1 VATSTVIA
9 DGALAPLS
17 APLRDCWDVLRC
29 PATDEPLTLR
39 EDTIVTADGAR
50 RYPIEHRI
58 PRLFVPLGP
67 ELSHNDV
74 TDMVKAF
81 YEETPFPNYD
91 DLDSRESLARK
102 ARTGVFAAMLDEQ
115 LPDGAVVLE
124 AGCGTGQ
131 LTNFLALAWNRRCFG
146 GDICSNSLGLA
157 EGFRSRFRIDNAA
170 FLQMNLFR
178 PPFRDESLDVIISN
192 GVLHHTGDPR
202 GGYHA
207 LIRKLK
213 RGGLVLIGLYNSLGR
228 LPTLWRRRLF
238 DRTGSAL
245 YFLDQRLTDGKM
257 NQGRWQAWFRDQY
270 KHPHESRH
278 SIDEVLG
285 WFDSSGV
292 DFLSSL
298 PPADG
303 GSFGPGSRLFQ
314 PRRRGRRLEHLAT
327 ELRMLL
333 EGGRDGGLFIMI
345 GRKRP

>member
-1 VATSTVIA
+1 MSASAIPA
-9 DGALAPLS
+9 DGADALA
-17 APLRDCWDVLRC
+17 APLRDCLDVLRC
-29 PATDEPLTLR
+29 PATDQPLVLR
-39 EDTIVTADGAR
+39 DNAIVTADGSR
-50 RYPIEHRI
+50 RYAVEDGI
-58 PRLFVPLGP
+58 PRLFVPVGP
-67 ELSHNDV
+67 DMSESDV
-74 TDMVKAF
+74 TDLVKAF

-131 LTNFLALAWNRRCFG
+131 LTNFLALSWKRRCFG
-146 GDICSNSLGLA
+146 GDICSNSLRLA
-157 EGFRSRFRIDNAA
+157 ENFRSRFHIDNAS

-202 GGYHA
+202 GGYNA

-213 RGGLVLIGLYNSLGR
+213 PGGLVLIGLYNSLGR

-238 DRTGSAL
+238 ERFGSGL
-245 YFLDQRLTDGKM
+245 HFLDRRLTAGKM
-257 NQGRWQAWFRDQY
+257 NEGRWQAWFRDQY
-270 KHPHESRH
+270 KHPHESKH
-278 SIDEVLG
+278 SIDEVLR
-285 WFDSSGV
+285 WFDATGV

-303 GSFGPGSRLFQ
+303 SAFDSTGNLFKPQ
-314 PRRRGRRLEHLAT
+314 RTGRRLDHLAT

>member
-1 VATSTVIA
+1 M
-9 DGALAPLS
+9 
-17 APLRDCWDVLRC
+17 
-29 PATDEPLTLR
+29 
-39 EDTIVTADGAR
+39 VTADGSR
-50 RYPIEHRI
+50 RYPIENGI
-58 PRLFVPLGP
+58 PRLFVPVGP
-67 ELSHNDV
+67 ELSQRDV
-74 TDMVKAF
+74 TEMVKAF
-81 YEETPFPNYD
+81 YEATPFPNYD

-102 ARTGVFAAMLDEQ
+102 ARAGIFAAMLDEQ

-178 PPFRDESLDVIISN
+178 PPFRDDSLDVIISN
-192 GVLHHTGDPR
+192 GVLHHTGDPG
-202 GGYHA
+202 GGYQA

-213 RGGLVLIGLYNSLGR
+213 PGGLVLIGLYNALGR

-238 DRTGSAL
+238 ERTGSAL
-245 YFLDQRLTDGKM
+245 YFLDRRLTEGKM

-278 SIDEVLG
+278 SIDEVLR
-285 WFDSSGV
+285 WFDASGV

-303 GSFGPGSRLFQ
+303 GSFGAGSRLFQ
-314 PRRRGRRLEHLAT
+314 PQRRGRRLEHLAT